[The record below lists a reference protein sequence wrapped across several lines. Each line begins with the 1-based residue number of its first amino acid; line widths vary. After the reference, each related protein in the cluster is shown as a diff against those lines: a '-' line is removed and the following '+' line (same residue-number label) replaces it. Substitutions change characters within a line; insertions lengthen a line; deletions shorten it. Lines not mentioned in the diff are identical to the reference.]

1 MKLLIQQYWRI
12 VLAHLPLPMLALAA
26 SYGVYTFNLLFVPT
40 WVAITS
46 AAAFELTYIGLAV
59 TTLHASNTTRAT
71 MISASAVAVSIIYN
85 SLAALFH
92 RAPYLLE
99 LGLWVDIPL
108 AILHGLPLALVAYFV
123 ADLLLHSKSSATPAT
138 KLPRAATKNSSDIPA
153 LQGYRLATAS
163 SDYTCPSCSSELANK
178 QAYASAKRLGYCKQ
192 CKAS

>member
-26 SYGVYTFNLLFVPT
+26 SYGVYTFNLLFVPE

-99 LGLWVDIPL
+99 LGLWMDIPL

-138 KLPRAATKNSSDIPA
+138 KNSTPA

-163 SDYTCPSCSSELANK
+163 SDGSSDYTCPSCSSDLANK
-178 QAYASAKRLGYCKQ
+178 QAFASAKRLGYCKQ
-192 CKAS
+192 CKS